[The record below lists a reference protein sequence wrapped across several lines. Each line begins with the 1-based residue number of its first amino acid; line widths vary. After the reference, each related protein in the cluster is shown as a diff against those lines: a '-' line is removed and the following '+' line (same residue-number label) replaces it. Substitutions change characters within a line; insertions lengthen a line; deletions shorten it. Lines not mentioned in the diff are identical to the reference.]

1 MKNIYTI
8 GHSNMDIEEFVKILM
23 HYGIE
28 SLADIRSHPGSK
40 RNKQFN
46 RTNLENFLKD
56 NSMEYIWIREL
67 GGLRE
72 NGFEDYMK
80 TEAFRSGIDL
90 LIKSSEKSKTA
101 MMCAERN
108 WRNCHRS
115 LVSNFLCEMGFKTI
129 HVFDKSHF
137 EIHNVLL

>member
-8 GHSNMDIEEFVKILM
+8 GHSNRDIEEFVKILM

-46 RTNLENFLKD
+46 RTNLENSLKD

-72 NGFEDYMK
+72 NGFQDYMI

-90 LIKSSEKSKTA
+90 LIKNSEKLKTT
-101 MMCAERN
+101 MMCAERD

-115 LVSNFLCEMGFKTI
+115 LVSNLLCEMSFKII
-129 HVFDKSHF
+129 HILDNLHF
-137 EIHNVLL
+137 EIHNALL